1 MTNRW
6 RSGDGTADFY
16 NYLYF
21 ELLGFDERTANLSN
35 RVRSGLMP
43 RDEALRI
50 DSENKNPNIK
60 GLQEYSALVGFQL
73 DAFLREFNKN
83 LRRNKL

>member
-21 ELLGFDERTANLSN
+21 ELLGYDERTANMSN
-35 RVRSGLMP
+35 RVRSGLMS
-43 RDEALRI
+43 RDEALKT
-50 DSENKNPNIK
+50 DSENKNPNIS
-60 GLQEYSALVGFQL
+60 GLREYAALVGFQL
-73 DAFLREFNKN
+73 DAFLREFNTT